1 MNSSREVKGERFGNG
16 RYFSSLLEDARYL
29 KRDVVSE
36 SMSRM
41 AKQIFENDPYLKSLG
56 SDESNRNL
64 SSALTLAAV
73 KQNFEDVSR
82 VILNKDGT
90 RLIAVQGD
98 ERSDACK
105 TASVVIQDAIKQPA
119 QESLA
124 QIAQIHTDKAAGA
137 VKPPQIENETRAAL
151 RLA

>member
-1 MNSSREVKGERFGNG
+1 M
-16 RYFSSLLEDARYL
+16 
-29 KRDVVSE
+29 
-36 SMSRM
+36 
-41 AKQIFENDPYLKSLG
+41 G

-98 ERSDACK
+98 ERSDAYK
-105 TASVVIQDAIKQPA
+105 TASVVIQDAVKQPA

-124 QIAQIHTDKAAGA
+124 QIAQIHSTNTAAA
-137 VKPPQIENETRAAL
+137 RQQDSAASVACKPQQTESTGPRIA
-151 RLA
+151 